1 VKEGVNFNVRKCK
14 KIKQTHMMM
23 VNEKYRKA
31 VDKFVKIALEKYG
44 DKIADVILF
53 GSVVRGEAKENSD
66 IDVLIVTRKEDFRLR
81 RSLVGLA
88 FDILLET
95 GENISV
101 KVLSKDDF
109 EKHKNFSFL
118 KNVILDGVRLA

>member
-1 VKEGVNFNVRKCK
+1 MKEGVNFNVRKCK
-14 KIKQTHMMM
+14 KIKQTHMM